1 MNWRINVKKRGFTL
15 LGLGLLFAIGIQT
28 GHAQAEE
35 VATTS
40 TGSIPMYR
48 LFNKYSGEHLYTRST
63 GERDNLK
70 RVGWNYEGVAWQ
82 APTSGSPVYRL
93 YNRYNGEHFY
103 TIDAGERDKISH
115 TGWTYEGIAFYS
127 YSGAN
132 GVPVTRLYSKKVN
145 WHHYTLDNN
154 EKNIISKQGWKI
166 EGVGWYA
173 MPNSAPAPAPSE
185 EKLLNV
191 PVVWQGNTMLCEG
204 ASLLQGLRYKGVT
217 NQDLLTFVNSM
228 PRTNDNNP
236 YHGYSGEWRH
246 NVSGTYQ
253 GMMADPVVQ
262 WAKKVGGNTANISGK
277 GTAGIKNEI
286 RKGNPVVTWITYNYA
301 SPQFKQMPWGRAV
314 WNGHVVLV
322 DGFKNGA
329 YHVVDPVFG
338 AKWIN
343 ASTYENAFNV
353 TGMAVAVR

>member
-1 MNWRINVKKRGFTL
+1 MKRKSRLLLGVTL
-15 LGLGLLFAIGIQT
+15 LCGIGFAGIQQT
-28 GHAQAEE
+28 FADETIETYA
-35 VATTS
+35 S
-40 TGSIPMYR
+40 TIPMYR

-127 YSGAN
+127 YKGSG

-145 WHHYTLDNN
+145 WHHYTLDQN
-154 EKNIISKQGWKI
+154 ETSIISKQGWKI
-166 EGVGWYA
+166 EGTGWYA
-173 MPNSAPAPAPSE
+173 SPGSKPNPAPSN
-185 EKLLNV
+185 EKVLNV
-191 PVVWQGNTMLCEG
+191 PVVWQENTMLCEG
-204 ASLLQGLRYKGVT
+204 ASLLQALRYKGVT

-228 PRTNDNNP
+228 PRASDNNP
-236 YHGYSGEWRH
+236 YNGYSGEWRH

-253 GMMADPVVQ
+253 GMMANPVIQ
-262 WAKKVGGNTANISGK
+262 WAKKVGGNAVNITGK
-277 GTAGIKNEI
+277 GTNGIKNEI
-286 RKGNPVVTWITYNYA
+286 RSGNPVVTWVTYNYA

-322 DGFKNGA
+322 DGFKDGA

-343 ASTYENAFNV
+343 AGTYQNAFNV

>member
-1 MNWRINVKKRGFTL
+1 MKKRGVTL
-15 LGLGLLFAIGIQT
+15 LGLGLCLVIGLQT
-28 GHAQAEE
+28 ECTQAEE
-35 VATTS
+35 IATTS
-40 TGSIPMYR
+40 LGSIPMYR

-70 RVGWNYEGVAWQ
+70 RVGWNYEGIAWQ

-127 YSGAN
+127 YKGSG

-145 WHHYTLDNN
+145 WHHYTLDQN
-154 EKNIISKQGWKI
+154 ETSIISKQGWKI
-166 EGVGWYA
+166 EGTGWYA
-173 MPNSAPAPAPSE
+173 MPYSTPSPAPSD
-185 EKLLNV
+185 EKVLNV
-191 PVVWQGNTMLCEG
+191 PVVWQGDTMLCEG
-204 ASLLQGLRYKGVT
+204 SSLLQALRYKGVT
-217 NQDLLTFVNSM
+217 NQELLTFVNSM
-228 PRTNDNNP
+228 PRANDNNP

-262 WAKKVGGNTANISGK
+262 WAKKVGGNAVNITGQ
-277 GTAGIKNEI
+277 GTNGMKNEI
-286 RKGNPVVTWITYNYA
+286 RNGNPVVTWITYNYA

-322 DGFKNGA
+322 DGFKDGA

-353 TGMAVAVR
+353 TKMAVAVR

>member
-1 MNWRINVKKRGFTL
+1 MKKFLVGVLFTMGLVL
-15 LGLGLLFAIGIQT
+15 LSPSAS
-28 GHAQAEE
+28 AE
-35 VATTS
+35 S
-40 TGSIPMYR
+40 SISMYR
-48 LFNKYSGEHLYTRST
+48 MYNPNSGEHLYTRSV

-70 RVGWNYEGVAWQ
+70 RYGWHYEGIAWQ

-103 TIDAGERDKISH
+103 TLDAGERDKISH
-115 TGWTYEGIAFYS
+115 TGWTYEGVAFYS
-127 YSGAN
+127 YNGAN
-132 GVPVTRLYSKKVN
+132 RVPVTRLYNKYVN
-145 WHHYTLDNN
+145 WHHYTLDSH
-154 EKNIISKQGWKI
+154 ERDVISKQGWKI

-173 MPNSAPAPAPSE
+173 MPSSKPNPAPAPSN
-185 EKLLNV
+185 EKVLNV
-191 PVVWQGNTMLCEG
+191 PVIWQGNTMLCEG
-204 ASLLQGLRYKGVT
+204 ASLLQGLHYKGVAT
-217 NQDLLTFVNSM
+217 NQSLTSFVNYM
-228 PRTNDNNP
+228 PKASDGNP
-236 YHGYSGEWRH
+236 YHGYSGEWRY

-253 GMMADPVVQ
+253 GIMPDPVVQ
-262 WAKKVGGNTANISGK
+262 WAKNVGGNAVNITGSS
-277 GTAGIKNEI
+277 TSGIKNEI
-286 RKGNPVVTWITYNYA
+286 RNGNPVVTWITYNYA

-343 ASTYENAFNV
+343 AGTYEKAFNV